1 MLARKQAETFKA
13 EGNEY
18 YKKREFEKALELY
31 QSAVDLVPDELTYYS
46 NKAAVF
52 FEMKEYAIC
61 VEECD
66 LAIE

>member
-1 MLARKQAETFKA
+1 
-13 EGNEY
+13 
-18 YKKREFEKALELY
+18 
-31 QSAVDLVPDELTYYS
+31 VDLVPDELTYYS